1 MVVQPFGV
9 SEGDI
14 KKLKEHNLHTIEA
27 VARTNRRL
35 LVTLKG
41 LSEKKIDKIQQEGAE
56 QS

>member
-1 MVVQPFGV
+1 MVQPFGV

-14 KKLKEHNLHTIEA
+14 KKLKEHKFYTVEA
-27 VARTNRRL
+27 LARANRRL
-35 LVTLKG
+35 PVTLKG